1 MNNLQ
6 EELAAMMHHDTIT
19 GTSRA
24 YVVNNFAFQI
34 ERVLNANSKMLS
46 IVIQKRLEEFH

>member
-6 EELAAMMHHDTIT
+6 EELASMMHHDTIT

-46 IVIQKRLEEFH
+46 IVI